1 MRVKT
6 TLPGNNHVP
15 PLELEGE
22 VIGGDKHRYSNDNR
36 TVACFD
42 VRAKFPVEY
51 TERLRARGLP
61 AFLDY
66 EDEGR
71 TRMVA
76 TKIMVPASDCEIVDD
91 GTVTLKE
98 LTRLEAEGYEA
109 RNSKRLWFQK
119 EMKSLKQDLQRQ

>member
-1 MRVKT
+1 MKVKT

-42 VRAKFPVEY
+42 VWAKFPVEY

-71 TRMVA
+71 KRMVA

-91 GTVTLKE
+91 GTVTPKE
-98 LTRLEAEGYEA
+98 LTRLEAEGYET
-109 RNSKRLWFQK
+109 RNSGSLWYRK
-119 EMKSLKQDLQRQ
+119 EMESLKRDLQRQ